1 MNVKFGLVLDK
12 PNQFLNKGSN
22 CLFLGD
28 FEYCN
33 AGDRSARIY
42 VSDSNGDVVEVEDDA
57 QGELLTLREKIIKI
71 TENLPSETWKPKLI
85 YLVKSDSTGNQK
97 YNQEAI
103 KNLYQYYM
111 NNKNNLKPYHIHT
124 NSVGITH
131 KLIPYIDER
140 VVFGIIEGDKVE
152 DLINIFHNLANEYLN
167 TSNHLF
173 TNLYNTVMKYNLN
186 FSEAYNQIANVMDQF
201 DKLLVETVKVYL
213 QLEKLK
219 ENVTSVKGG
228 LGCPDKIYTTT
239 KFVNGT
245 ANRYSII
252 NFSSKNPN
260 KDQIDEPFVDMV
272 VVALSGSS
280 IVKYCSFRLDKRTQS
295 ISNFYGDSTQ
305 FYFENMNKYPK
316 LPLHVKNRFTYK
328 IITNWDL
335 NLVDTLSTKIIPSN
349 YSIGFTGVS
358 NDVQLEDLYLVY
370 NNKKYYFNCQLDE
383 YNGRILNIISEQDGS
398 VLNSLRSESVSIPN
412 SPYIKFYDG
421 SINYFFPLGT
431 NKIKS
436 GVQPV
441 IFNPS
446 TNKTYYIQHIDPVI
460 VQLAYSKL
468 LYTSSLSGYHSNP
481 GYGNMSSTV
490 VSTGCGFGSY
500 VELSVSIT
508 NQNTRYKFDSI
519 FYQMWIYNLND
530 QSKYISKSGNIDP
543 YSDFVYGGGE
553 YRHVLT
559 ASELAHLGG
568 KNTMLGFKGRI
579 AYDSASSMKRTDTL
593 LTAKFYL
600 TTK

>member
-42 VSDSNGDVVEVEDDA
+42 VSDSNGDVVEVEDDV
-57 QGELLTLREKIIKI
+57 QDKLLTLREKIIKI

-97 YNQEAI
+97 YNPEAI
-103 KNLYQYYM
+103 KKLYQYYT
-111 NNKNNLKPYHIHT
+111 NNLNNLKPYHIHT

-140 VVFGIIEGDKVE
+140 VVFGIIEGDNVE
-152 DLINIFHNLANEYLN
+152 DLVNIFNNLANEYLN

-201 DKLLVETVKVYL
+201 DKLLVETIKVYL
-213 QLEKLK
+213 YLEKLK
-219 ENVTSVKGG
+219 ENVVSVNGG

-245 ANRYSII
+245 AGRYSII

-260 KDQIDEPFVDMV
+260 KDQVDEPFVDIV

-295 ISNFYGDSTQ
+295 ISNFYGDPTQ

-316 LPLHVKNRFTYK
+316 LPLNVKNRFTYK

-335 NLVDTLSTKIIPSN
+335 NLIDTLSSKILPSN
-349 YSIGFTGVS
+349 YSIGFTGVT
-358 NDVQLEDLYLVY
+358 NDVKLEDLILLS
-370 NNKKYYFNCQLDE
+370 NGKQCKLELSIDE
-383 YNGRILNIISEQDGS
+383 KGGRILSTKDRSNNAELSS
-398 VLNSLRSESVSIPN
+398 VRSELMAPPSGNYLRLIDGNTSAFFELTTEKRRPGLQ
-412 SPYIKFYDG
+412 PTFYDKVRN
-421 SINYFFPLGT
+421 ITFYLKHTDKFP
-431 NKIKS
+431 
-436 GVQPV
+436 
-441 IFNPS
+441 
-446 TNKTYYIQHIDPVI
+446 
-460 VQLAYSKL
+460 
-468 LYTSSLSGYHSNP
+468 
-481 GYGNMSSTV
+481 
-490 VSTGCGFGSY
+490 
-500 VELSVSIT
+500 
-508 NQNTRYKFDSI
+508 
-519 FYQMWIYNLND
+519 IYNQIRFTAWLR
-530 QSKYISKSGNIDP
+530 P
-543 YSDFVYGGGE
+543 EYGGYFRKNYGTRRVSFFDYSGRE
-553 YRHVLT
+553 IHRITANPVFPTTCTNYVINIPEMTEIKKIGFDRFIDGKSHMRLGLNVDMYSAKTGWKRILEVFSYRT
-559 ASELAHLGG
+559 RPWW
-568 KNTMLGFKGRI
+568 T
-579 AYDSASSMKRTDTL
+579 YDEWKVNIKAE
-593 LTAKFYL
+593 
-600 TTK
+600 

>member
-42 VSDSNGDVVEVEDDA
+42 VSDSNGDVVEVEDDV
-57 QGELLTLREKIIKI
+57 QDKLLTLREKIIKI

-97 YNQEAI
+97 YNPEAI
-103 KNLYQYYM
+103 KKLYQYYT
-111 NNKNNLKPYHIHT
+111 NNLNNLKPYHIHT

-140 VVFGIIEGDKVE
+140 VVFGIIEGDNIE
-152 DLINIFHNLANEYLN
+152 DLLNIFNNLANEYLN

-173 TNLYNTVMKYNLN
+173 TNLYNTIMKYNLN

-201 DKLLVETVKVYL
+201 DKLLVETIKVYL
-213 QLEKLK
+213 YLEKLK
-219 ENVTSVKGG
+219 ENVVSVNGG

-239 KFVNGT
+239 RFVNGT

-295 ISNFYGDSTQ
+295 ISNFYGDPTQ

-316 LPLHVKNRFTYK
+316 LPLNVKNRFTYK

-335 NLVDTLSTKIIPSN
+335 NLVDTLSAKIIPTN
-349 YSIGFTGVS
+349 YTNGFTGVA
-358 NDVQLEDLYLVY
+358 NDVQHSELLLLNSNNQYRLECTTD
-370 NNKKYYFNCQLDE
+370 Q
-383 YNGRILNIISEQDGS
+383 YNGRILNIINKNTGS
-398 VLNSLRSESVSIPN
+398 IVNSLRTETISNPA
-412 SPYIKFYDG
+412 SPYILMNDG
-421 SINYFFPLGT
+421 SINYFFPLST
-431 NKIKS
+431 TKIKS
-436 GVQPV
+436 GIQPV
-441 IFNPS
+441 VYDS
-446 TNKTYYIQHIDPVI
+446 VNKRYLYIKHIDPVT
-460 VQLAYSKL
+460 VPLVTSKL
-468 LYTSSLSGYHSNP
+468 LYTSSLTGYKSNP
-481 GYGNMSSTV
+481 GYGNMSSAV
-490 VSTGCGFGSY
+490 ESTGCGYGNY
-500 VELSVSIT
+500 IELEVVIT
-508 NQNTRYKFDSI
+508 NLYEHYRFDGI
-519 FYQMWIYNLND
+519 YYQAWIYNLND
-530 QSKYISKSGNIDP
+530 QSKVIFKSGNIDP
-543 YSDFVYGGGE
+543 YSDFRFNGGT

-559 ASELAHLGG
+559 AAEINALGG
-568 KNTMLGFKGRI
+568 KNTMLGFRGRVG
-579 AYDSASSMKRTDTL
+579 YDSSSSMKGVRTVV
-593 LTAKFYL
+593 TAKFYL

>member
-42 VSDSNGDVVEVEDDA
+42 VSDSNGDVVEVEDDV

-111 NNKNNLKPYHIHT
+111 NNLDNLKPYHIHT

-131 KLIPYIDER
+131 KLVPYIDER
-140 VVFGIIEGDKVE
+140 VVFGIIEGDNIE
-152 DLINIFHNLANEYLN
+152 DLLNIFNNLANEYLN

-186 FSEAYNQIANVMDQF
+186 FSEAYNQIANAMDQF
-201 DKLLVETVKVYL
+201 DKLLVKTVKVYL
-213 QLEKLK
+213 YLEKLK
-219 ENVTSVKGG
+219 ENITSVKGG

-245 ANRYSII
+245 ADRYSII

-260 KDQIDEPFVDMV
+260 KDQIDEPFVDIV

-295 ISNFYGDSTQ
+295 ISNFYGDPTQ

-335 NLVDTLSTKIIPSN
+335 NLTDTLSTKIIPSN
-349 YSIGFTGVS
+349 YSIGFTGVT
-358 NDVQLEDLYLVY
+358 NDVQLEDLILLS
-370 NNKKYYFNCQLDE
+370 NGKQCKLKLSIDE
-383 YNGRILNIISEQDGS
+383 KGGRILSTIDRSNNAELSS
-398 VLNSLRSESVSIPN
+398 VRSELVAPPSGNYLRLIDGNTTAFFELITEKRRPGLQ
-412 SPYIKFYDG
+412 PTFYDKVRNITFYLKHADKYPVYNQVRF
-421 SINYFFPLGT
+421 SCDCYRPKSNAGT
-431 NKIKS
+431 RLVVFYDQNGKEFYRISKS
-436 GVQPV
+436 PV
-441 IFNPS
+441 FATYS
-446 TNKTYYIQHIDPVI
+446 TNVTYNFPS
-460 VQLAYSKL
+460 VQ
-468 LYTSSLSGYHSNP
+468 
-481 GYGNMSSTV
+481 
-490 VSTGCGFGSY
+490 
-500 VELSVSIT
+500 
-508 NQNTRYKFDSI
+508 
-519 FYQMWIYNLND
+519 
-530 QSKYISKSGNIDP
+530 YISKIYMERYIDTRSNGWARVMVDI
-543 YSDFVYGGGE
+543 YSEKTGWRRILDDRS
-553 YRHVLT
+553 YRTRNYWAGITFTVNVKP
-559 ASELAHLGG
+559 E
-568 KNTMLGFKGRI
+568 
-579 AYDSASSMKRTDTL
+579 
-593 LTAKFYL
+593 
-600 TTK
+600 